1 MTMSTQRL
9 VLMLLVGVSLFIC
22 NANRVFT
29 KAHKPV
35 AVIELFTS
43 QGCSSCPAADH
54 LLSETIRQ
62 AKADGQAVYAL
73 SFHVDYWDRLGWRDP
88 FSGHQYTERQRHY
101 AQLFKLQ
108 TVYTPQV
115 VLNGKQE
122 FVGSNRARLNSL
134 LTNALQEGAPVGVQL
149 AAQRKG
155 NTITVDY
162 SLTGNVSGILINL
175 ALVSGSVS
183 TAIGRGENAGR
194 KLVNNNVV
202 RAFTTVSGRERG
214 QATLVAPANFDLT
227 DGAVIAYVQQEKTLT
242 TMGASQLAL
251 AGR

>member
-1 MTMSTQRL
+1 MSTQRL
-9 VLMLLVGVSLFIC
+9 VLLLLAGVSLFIC

-29 KAHKPV
+29 NAPKPV

-43 QGCSSCPAADH
+43 QGCSSCPAADR
-54 LLSETIRQ
+54 LLGETIRQ
-62 AKADGQAVYAL
+62 ANAEGQAVYAL

-88 FSGHQYTERQRHY
+88 FSGHQYTERQRRY

-108 TVYTPQV
+108 TVYTPQA
-115 VLNGKQE
+115 VLNGRQE
-122 FVGSNRARLNSL
+122 FVGSNRARLKAL
-134 LTNALQEGAPVGVQL
+134 MDNALQDGARVGVQL
-149 AAQRKG
+149 ATQRKG

-162 SLTGNVSGILINL
+162 SLTGNLSGTLLNV

-183 TAIGRGENAGR
+183 TDIGRGENAGR

-202 RAFTTVSGRERG
+202 RAFATVPGREHG
-214 QATLVAPANFDLT
+214 QATLVAPANFDPD

-242 TMGASQLAL
+242 TLGASQIAL
-251 AGR
+251 R

>member
-1 MTMSTQRL
+1 MSTQRL

-22 NANRVFT
+22 NANRVFP
-29 KAHKPV
+29 KSGKPV

-43 QGCSSCPAADH
+43 QGCSSCPAADR

-88 FSGHQYTERQRHY
+88 FSGHQYTERQRRY

-108 TVYTPQV
+108 TVYTPQA

-134 LTNALQEGAPVGVQL
+134 LTSALQESAPVDVQL
-149 AAQRKG
+149 VAQRKG

-162 SLTGNVSGILINL
+162 RLTGNLTGTLLNV

-183 TAIGRGENAGR
+183 TDVGRGENAGR

-202 RAFTTVSGRERG
+202 RSFATLPGQARG
-214 QATLVAPANFDLT
+214 QTTLVAPANFDPA
-227 DGAVIAYVQQEKTLT
+227 DGAVIAYVQQEKTLMT
-242 TMGASQLAL
+242 LGASHAAL